1 MKATE
6 GTRKWG
12 AQKEGGELWRGRGKS
27 APDTSQDSRIRKEER
42 AALTVQQVT

>member
-6 GTRKWG
+6 GTRKRG
-12 AQKEGGELWRGRGKS
+12 TQKEGGELWRGRGKS